1 MLSKGESKSLEDNTN
16 TDSILQI
23 KNISKIYYR
32 NPGKSRSSITE
43 DEYKVLNNI
52 NLDIKG
58 GEFVTIIGPSG
69 CGKSTLLTILAGID
83 KEYSVGGEILFNDG
97 QSDYVSNNSS
107 ANSTDSIQDKI
118 LIFQEAALFPWLT
131 VMESVEFGLKVAK
144 VPKEKRKAIAEQYI
158 EMVQLSN
165 FVNSYVHQLSGGM
178 EQRVAISRALVL
190 NSKILLMD
198 EPFAALDVNTRQMLQ
213 SQLLQIHQTTHK
225 TILFVT
231 HNITEAVTLGDR
243 VVLFSRKRGDIKK
256 QFEIRLPHPR
266 NPDHPIVDAII
277 KEIMQEFKEFEQ
289 ESPKIE
295 VEYNNIV
302 AAAITGFK

>member
-1 MLSKGESKSLEDNTN
+1 MLSKGESKLLEDNTN
-16 TDSILQI
+16 TNAYSILQI
-23 KNISKIYYR
+23 KNLSKIYYR
-32 NPGKSRSSITE
+32 NPGKSSSSITE
-43 DEYKVLNNI
+43 DEYKILNNI
-52 NLDIKG
+52 NLDIKD

-69 CGKSTLLTILAGID
+69 CGKSTLLNIIAGID
-83 KEYSVGGEILFNDG
+83 KEYCVGGEILFNH
-97 QSDYVSNNSS
+97 DYVGNNSS
-107 ANSTDSIQDKI
+107 ANSTGFIQDKI

-131 VMESVEFGLKVAK
+131 VIENVEFGLKMAK
-144 VPKEKRKAIAEQYI
+144 VSKEKRKDIAWHYI

-165 FVNSYVHQLSGGM
+165 FANSYVHQLSGGM
-178 EQRVAISRALVL
+178 KQRVAIARALVL
-190 NSKILLMD
+190 NPKILLMD

-266 NPDHPIVDAII
+266 NPNHHIVDAII

-295 VEYNNIV
+295 IEYNNII
-302 AAAITGFK
+302 AAAVNAFK